1 MPDQS
6 ANGMFEY
13 AKKKGLAWGTIDTMP
28 DIPGLAVRYDGHVGY
43 YIGNGEVVEERG
55 FAYGCVKTKLK
66 DRKWLHWYEFPC
78 IKYNSNTDT
87 TPIET
92 KLGSRLLKKGSKG
105 ADVAELQT
113 LLNEYFNSGL
123 TVDGDYGAKTVEAVK
138 KMQQKCGVK
147 ADGEYGSKT
156 HSAFMSYIADRNPD
170 VSDDKPI
177 NNANDASF
185 KTTGQVYVRTG
196 DSTAYNIITSLAAN
210 TPIDVILDKN
220 NLPICTSTGWY
231 AIKCENQI
239 GWISSKYVTG
249 GR

>member
-78 IKYNSNTDT
+78 INYNSSGSTI
-87 TPIET
+87 PIET

-105 ADVAELQT
+105 SDVKELQQ
-113 LLNEYFNSGL
+113 LLNEYLDTGL
-123 TVDGDYGAKTVEAVK
+123 EVDGDYGANTVAAVK
-138 KMQQKCGVK
+138 KLQQKLGVTV
-147 ADGEYGSKT
+147 DGEYGAKT
-156 HSAFMSYIADRNPD
+156 HAAFMSLIADRTPD
-170 VSDDKPI
+170 PTEPEQPAEPI
-177 NNANDASF
+177 TENF
-185 KTTGQVYVRTG
+185 KTSGQVYVRTG
-196 DSTAYNIITSLAAN
+196 DSTAYSIITSLAKN
-210 TPIDVILDKN
+210 TQIQVINNKN
-220 NLPICTSTGWY
+220 NGPIISASGWY
-231 AIKCENQI
+231 AIQCENQI
-239 GWISSKYVTG
+239 GWISNKYVVKG
-249 GR
+249 